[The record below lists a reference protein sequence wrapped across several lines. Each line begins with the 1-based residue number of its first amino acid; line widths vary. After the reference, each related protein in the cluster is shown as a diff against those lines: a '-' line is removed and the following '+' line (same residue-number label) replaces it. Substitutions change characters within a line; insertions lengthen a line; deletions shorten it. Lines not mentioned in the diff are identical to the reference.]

1 MMKIFVFIFLMTF
14 SLSTKAE
21 EQRMQWISF
30 NPSLMPSI
38 ANGMKTATIRARH
51 RDYHKIGPAIAK
63 ANDGTEIQIE
73 IEEVLLTTYT
83 WSPDA
88 ITSEILAR
96 ENMRDTTEVG
106 FLALYEALKYY
117 YPDFKIDDPVT
128 VVLFR
133 KAELVE

>member
-1 MMKIFVFIFLMTF
+1 
-14 SLSTKAE
+14 
-21 EQRMQWISF
+21 MQWISF

-38 ANGMKTATIRARH
+38 ASGMKTATIRARH
-51 RDYHKIGPAIAK
+51 RDYHKVGPAIAK
-63 ANDGTEIQIE
+63 ASDGTQIEIE

-106 FLALYEALKYY
+106 FLALYEALRYY

-128 VVLFR
+128 VVFF
-133 KAELVE
+133 KKVETAE